1 MKAIIGILM
10 ILSGIVLGFYVGIW
24 LCFVGGIIDVIAAV
38 QAEQLVAMDV
48 AIGIA
53 KFMFAGLAGWLSA
66 LFLIIPVMAFLD

>member
-66 LFLIIPVMAFLD
+66 LFLIIPGMAFLD

>member
-24 LCFVGGIIDVIAAV
+24 LCFVGGIIDVIAAI

-66 LFLIIPVMAFLD
+66 LFLIIPGMAFLD